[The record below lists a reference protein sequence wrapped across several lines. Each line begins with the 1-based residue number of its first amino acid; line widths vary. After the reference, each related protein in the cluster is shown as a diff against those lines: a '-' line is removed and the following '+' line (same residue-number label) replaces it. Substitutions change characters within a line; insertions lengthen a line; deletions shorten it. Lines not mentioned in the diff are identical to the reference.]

1 MFPLVFMRSPCALF
15 INLVLFT
22 PALFADQVKFRNGD
36 IIFQETK
43 SGQAEA
49 VKRATRSKYSHVGI
63 IYFKKKRAYVFEAVQ
78 PVRLTPLAE
87 FIAHGVNKKYVV
99 KRLKN
104 PDILTEDI
112 QLKMEAEA
120 RRHVGKNYDWVFGW
134 SDDRIYCSE
143 LVWKIYRQGAGV
155 TLALPMKLKEFN
167 LDDPVVKKKLKERYG
182 SKVPLEEPA
191 VSPGQLF
198 DSPLLATVAEN

>member
-1 MFPLVFMRSPCALF
+1 MFLLVFMRIPCALF
-15 INLVLFT
+15 ISFAVLSRG
-22 PALFADQVKFRNGD
+22 LFADQVKFRNGD
-36 IIFQETK
+36 IIFQETQ

-63 IYFKKKRAYVFEAVQ
+63 IYFKKNRAYVLEAVQ
-78 PVRLTPLAE
+78 PVKLTPLAG

-104 PDILTEDI
+104 PDILTQDI
-112 QLKMEAEA
+112 QLKMEVEA
-120 RRHVGKNYDWVFGW
+120 RRHVGKDYDWVFGW

-143 LVWKIYRQGAGV
+143 LIWKIYRQGAGV
-155 TLALPMKLKEFN
+155 TLAAPMKLREFN

-182 SKVPLEEPA
+182 NKVPLEEPV

-198 DSPLLATVAEN
+198 DSPLLTTVAEN

>member
-1 MFPLVFMRSPCALF
+1 MFLLVFMRIPCALF
-15 INLVLFT
+15 ISFT
-22 PALFADQVKFRNGD
+22 LLSPGLFADQVKFRNGD
-36 IIFQETK
+36 IIFQETQ

-49 VKRATRSKYSHVGI
+49 VKRATRSKYSHVGL
-63 IYFKKKRAYVFEAVQ
+63 IYFKKDRAYVFEAVQ
-78 PVRLTPLAE
+78 PVKLTPLAG

-104 PDILTEDI
+104 PDILTQDI
-112 QLKMEAEA
+112 QLKMEREA
-120 RRHVGKNYDWVFGW
+120 RSHVGKNYDWVFGW

-155 TLALPMKLKEFN
+155 TLAAPMKLREFN

-182 SKVPLEEPA
+182 DKVPLEEPA
-191 VSPGQLF
+191 VSPGQIF
-198 DSPLLATVAEN
+198 DSPLLVTVAEN